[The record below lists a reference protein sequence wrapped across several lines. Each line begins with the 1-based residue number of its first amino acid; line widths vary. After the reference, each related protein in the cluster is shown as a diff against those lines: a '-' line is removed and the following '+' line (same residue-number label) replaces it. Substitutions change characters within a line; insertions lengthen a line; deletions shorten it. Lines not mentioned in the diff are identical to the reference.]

1 MNRENSEVIL
11 KTLNLHKSY
20 FEEKR
25 ELRILRG
32 IDLEIKK
39 GEFLSVVGAS
49 GTGKSTLLHLLGGLD
64 RPTRGQVFLK
74 GKKVFQLNDE
84 KLAKLRNRQV
94 GFIFQFHYLLPEFSA
109 LENTMM
115 PALISSRERENRG
128 REGLQKIREK
138 AQNILSELGLGKRI
152 NHKPSELSGGESQ
165 RVAVARALI
174 NEPDI
179 ILADEPTSCLD
190 TENGR
195 IVMGVL
201 AEFRRQAALVVCSH
215 DPRMLANA
223 DIRYRM
229 EDGTLSPGD

>member
-11 KTLNLHKSY
+11 RTLNLHKSY

-64 RPTRGQVFLK
+64 RPTRGEVFLTE
-74 GKKVFQLNDE
+74 KKVFQLNDE

-179 ILADEPTSCLD
+179 ILADEPTGNLD
-190 TENGR
+190 RENGELVFELLKELNNKGETFVIVTHNQQLASRTQR
-195 IVMGVL
+195 ILRL
-201 AEFRRQAALVVCSH
+201 A
-215 DPRMLANA
+215 
-223 DIRYRM
+223 
-229 EDGTLSPGD
+229 DGLLSS